1 MNLQKQQKDMKK
13 LDHSAQIQVL
23 KGITKV
29 SGNPLPAE
37 EGVYGKPLG
46 NKSGSNLTNFM
57 KIKFGDL
64 GIRVVYR
71 IESGWS
77 NEDYRFFLPELMN
90 KFTKKQQKEERMED
104 IIVKI
109 VDLENEINQDID
121 MLVDL
126 KSEIMQVIKKVDDLE
141 LQTLLEQRYLNF
153 RNWEQIAVDM
163 GYNVRHLYRMH
174 DKVLKAVIVPK

>member
-1 MNLQKQQKDMKK
+1 MTGLLREASPNRNI
-13 LDHSAQIQVL
+13 H
-23 KGITKV
+23 
-29 SGNPLPAE
+29 
-37 EGVYGKPLG
+37 
-46 NKSGSNLTNFM
+46 
-57 KIKFGDL
+57 
-64 GIRVVYR
+64 
-71 IESGWS
+71 
-77 NEDYRFFLPELMN
+77 
-90 KFTKKQQKEERMED
+90 RMED

-153 RNWEQIAVDM
+153 RTWEQIAVDM

-174 DKVLKAVIVPK
+174 DKALKAVIVPK